1 MGRKH
6 DRTAVVIQPKATEQK
21 PTPVATMNFN
31 SVMDQRGCVYVWKPK
46 AMPPYSKHSIH
57 YPPTSN
63 VGDEDIP
70 IHNTS
75 GRALNGATP
84 NLLLAAA
91 FTELK
96 QNAKTD
102 PTVIYHLEKAL
113 GRLMQLNL
121 LERVS

>member
-6 DRTAVVIQPKATEQK
+6 DRTAVVIQPKVVDQK
-21 PTPVATMNFN
+21 PTPVSTMNFN

-70 IHNTS
+70 IHNTIEHKKYAHTLFWKKVS
-75 GRALNGATP
+75 TDFALKKPAITRIISAGKDSTEMIVFISRAP
-84 NLLLAAA
+84 
-91 FTELK
+91 
-96 QNAKTD
+96 
-102 PTVIYHLEKAL
+102 VY
-113 GRLMQLNL
+113 
-121 LERVS
+121 S